1 MGSILDSLTTA
12 APYAIGVSAGV
23 AALYTSAKGALG
35 SYKRDVAENRQR
47 LQRELQISADGHVA
61 IREPQA
67 VPDADSESGSAGEAR
82 QSATTHNT
90 YYNINV
96 DQAATA
102 EELRA
107 DREEQ
112 TFSLLLA
119 DYYAHGLT
127 QAQRSSIM
135 SLTFSGLGCVILFIG
150 VGLAIWR
157 SETTGDLYA
166 AMVTNVTGIVTGT
179 VGVLFH
185 RQARRAMDHLAS
197 QTKLLRQDMR
207 SERGT
212 RNAIRLVDEVT
223 EPQLKAQLQ
232 AALILK
238 FTEATL
244 PDMAS
249 GAAPADGIPSQH
261 ANGDRAAAGETRRSP
276 QQ

>member
-1 MGSILDSLTTA
+1 MNWDLSSLAVPTIGAIATLGALLTTVRA
-12 APYAIGVSAGV
+12 YI
-23 AALYTSAKGALG
+23 G

-47 LQRELQISADGHVA
+47 LQRELRISGDGNVSIHDPHVSASPQGDTAADEVDGTT
-61 IREPQA
+61 P
-67 VPDADSESGSAGEAR
+67 PNS
-82 QSATTHNT
+82 THNT
-90 YYNINV
+90 YYNIRV
-96 DQAATA
+96 DQGSS

-107 DREEQ
+107 EREEQ

-135 SLTFSGLGCVILFIG
+135 SLTFSALGCLILFIG

-185 RQARRAMDHLAS
+185 RQARGAMDHLAS
-197 QTKLLRQDMR
+197 QTKLLRQDTR
-207 SERGT
+207 AERGT
-212 RNAIRLVDEVT
+212 RNALRLTAEVT
-223 EPQLKAQLQ
+223 DPDLQGRLQ

-238 FTEATL
+238 FTDATL
-244 PDMAS
+244 PDTARY
-249 GAAPADGIPSQH
+249 PTTVPPQ
-261 ANGDRAAAGETRRSP
+261 ANGDHAAM
-276 QQ
+276 

>member
-1 MGSILDSLTTA
+1 MSWDFPSVVAPLAAAVLTL
-12 APYAIGVSAGV
+12 P
-23 AALYTSAKGALG
+23 ALYAAVRTSVG

-47 LQRELQISADGHVA
+47 LQRELQISGDGGIS
-61 IREPQA
+61 IREPNVEPQA
-67 VPDADSESGSAGEAR
+67 DTGSDGPDGTESPTS
-82 QSATTHNT
+82 THNT
-90 YYNINV
+90 YYNIKVN
-96 DQAATA
+96 QSASP

-107 DREEQ
+107 EREEQ

-135 SLTFSGLGCVILFIG
+135 SLTFSGLGCLILFIG

-185 RQARRAMDHLAS
+185 RQARGAMDHLAS

-207 SERGT
+207 AERGT
-212 RNAIRLVDEVT
+212 RNALRLVTEVAD
-223 EPQLKAQLQ
+223 PGLQSRLQ

-238 FTEATL
+238 FTDAAL
-244 PDMAS
+244 PNT
-249 GAAPADGIPSQH
+249 GTPSVGVPPQ
-261 ANGDRAAAGETRRSP
+261 ANGNAHEPSGRLIS
-276 QQ
+276 